1 MTQKYYNIRIRIAN
15 ADNVQLEIYDTN
27 HDLKGE
33 PGGSFAFKGKNRTRI
48 IELLGIA
55 CEGEIS
61 PPQVEELGALLFNV
75 LFDQGLRRE
84 FLDVYQ
90 KAQQEDAVLRLEL
103 DVDEH
108 KLPEVAALPWEFM
121 YLAPGKL
128 HGAIWLAA
136 APNMVFSRRR
146 ALWRIPGPI
155 RLETGEPLRIALVVA
170 APKDLGPVLYQ
181 PIYRQLKQV
190 RQDQQFEIIE
200 IFKDTNQKNIDTL
213 LETTKP
219 HVFHFIGHGRLK
231 DETRQE
237 TGQVALEDPF
247 GNAEWFSANYFSE
260 LFNRHRPGLVVL
272 HSCESG
278 ALSSLNALVGIASQ
292 VVQMNVPA
300 VVAMQYR
307 VSNVTAQRFALE
319 FYRRLANNEPVDKA
333 VQEARRHIA
342 LGPAGF
348 KTRDFATP
356 VLFMRDR
363 QGRLFQRQEI
373 QITGAQQDTTLI
385 IQLLEKLNEKMDEL
399 GDRTY
404 FDVGK
409 RLKTM
414 REKGID
420 DRGRARIQLL
430 RDFLDGKM
438 TPEKFK
444 DRWGTGIAAQA
455 REKIPDYQTLA
466 TLLKRG
472 ELIPFLGPGVLPL
485 SGFPDPSSPGLVEK
499 MAQRVHCKKFNGT
512 LPMIS
517 QYCKSEKKRTRGW
530 IIDDLK
536 KLLHEEKDS
545 NPPGLL
551 YDMLSGIEV
560 PILVVS
566 TSYDDLLEF
575 TFCQKRKKFAV
586 VSHHV
591 QAAPGSDFGKLRV
604 QYSDKTGPNRLYKAE
619 EISGLKLLDDGYSII
634 YKICGRFSLA
644 HDNSRLTPEQLKP
657 GHAPPMILEEEFFI
671 FSKYLEQSIPDHFIQ
686 KFSDSGFLFLGYNLE
701 DWQDRLIAY
710 VILEKWKNGNNS
722 FTVCREPNPY
732 ERTFWKSLLSIDE
745 LYGVDLDEF
754 IEKLH
759 ERVNTQA
766 NKT

>member
-27 HDLKGE
+27 HNLQGE
-33 PGGSFAFKGKNRTRI
+33 PGGSFTFKDKNRTRI
-48 IELLGIA
+48 IELQEITR
-55 CEGEIS
+55 EGRVSQHE
-61 PPQVEELGALLFNV
+61 VEELGELLFNV
-75 LFDQGLRRE
+75 LFDEGLRRD

-90 KAQQEDAVLRLEL
+90 KAQNENAVLRLEL
-103 DVDEH
+103 DVDEQR
-108 KLPEVAALPWEFM
+108 LPEVAALPWEYM
-121 YLAPGKL
+121 YLSPGKL

-146 ALWRIPGPI
+146 ALWRIPGPV

-170 APKDLGPVLYQ
+170 APKDLGPVLFQ
-181 PIYRQLKQV
+181 PIYQQLKQ
-190 RQDQQFEIIE
+190 DPQFEIFE
-200 IFKDTNQKNIDTL
+200 IFEKTNRQNIDTL
-213 LETTKP
+213 FETKKP
-219 HVFHFIGHGRLK
+219 HVFHFIGHGRLM
-231 DETRQE
+231 DENRQE
-237 TGQVALEDPF
+237 TGQVALEDPV
-247 GNAEWFSANYFSE
+247 GNAELVSANYFSE

-278 ALSSLNALVGIASQ
+278 ALSSANALVGIASL

-300 VVAMQYR
+300 VVAMQFR

-319 FYRRLANNEPVDKA
+319 FYRRLAANEPVDKA
-333 VQEARRHIA
+333 VQEARRYIA

-356 VLFMRDR
+356 VLFMRDPE
-363 QGRLFQRQEI
+363 GRLFQRPGS
-373 QITGAQQDTTLI
+373 QIAGVQQDKTLI
-385 IQLLEKLNEKMDEL
+385 MQLQEKLYDKCDEL
-399 GDRTY
+399 DERTY

-420 DRGRARIQLL
+420 DQGKERIQLL
-430 RDFLDGKM
+430 REFLDGKL
-438 TPEKFK
+438 TSEEFI
-444 DRWGTGIAAQA
+444 DRWGIGTAAQA
-455 REKIPDYQTLA
+455 REKSPDYQTLA
-466 TLLKRG
+466 ALLKRG

-485 SGFPDPSSPGLVEK
+485 SGFPDPSSPGIVEK
-499 MAQRVHCKKFNGT
+499 MAQKVDCSKFKGT

-517 QYCKSEKKRTRGW
+517 QYCKSEKKHTKKW

-536 KLLHEEKDS
+536 ELLHEEKDS
-545 NPPGLL
+545 TPPELL
-551 YDMLSGIEV
+551 YEMLAGIEV

-575 TFCQKRKKFAV
+575 SFCQKRKKFAV

-591 QAAPGSDFGKLRV
+591 QADKDFGKLRV
-604 QYSDKTGPNRLYKAE
+604 QYSDKPAPDRLYKAE
-619 EISGLKLLDDGYSII
+619 EISELKLLDDGYSII
-634 YKICGRFSLA
+634 YKICGRMNLA
-644 HDNSRLTPEQLKP
+644 HDNNQPARELLNP
-657 GHAPPMILEEEFFI
+657 GAAPPMIFEEEFFI
-671 FSKYLEQSIPDHFIQ
+671 FARYLEQSIPDFFIR
-686 KFSDSGFLFLGYNLE
+686 KFSDSGFLFMGYNLD

-722 FTVCREPNPY
+722 FTVSREPNPY
-732 ERTFWKSLLSIDE
+732 ERTFWKSLLSTE
-745 LYGVDLDEF
+745 LYGVALEEF

-759 ERVNTQA
+759 QHM
-766 NKT
+766 NKQENRT

>member
-27 HDLKGE
+27 HDLLGE
-33 PGGSFAFKGKNRTRI
+33 PGGSFTFKGKNRTRI
-48 IELLGIA
+48 IELQGITQ
-55 CEGEIS
+55 EGRIS
-61 PPQVEELGALLFNV
+61 TLEVEELGKLLFNV

-90 KAQQEDAVLRLEL
+90 KAQQENAVLRLEL

-121 YLAPGKL
+121 YLTPGKL
-128 HGAIWLAA
+128 HGALWLAA

-181 PIYRQLKQV
+181 PIYDQLKQV
-190 RQDQQFEIIE
+190 QQDQQFDIIE
-200 IFKDTNQKNIDTL
+200 IFEETNQKNIDNL

-231 DETRQE
+231 DENRQE
-237 TGQVALEDPF
+237 TGQVALEDPV
-247 GNAEWFSANYFSE
+247 GNADWVSANYFSE

-278 ALSSLNALVGIASQ
+278 RLSSLNALVGIASQ

-300 VVAMQYR
+300 VVAMQYQ
-307 VSNVTAQRFALE
+307 VSNVTAQRFSLE
-319 FYRRLANNEPVDKA
+319 FYRRLAANEPVDKA

-342 LGPAGF
+342 LGPSGF
-348 KTRDFATP
+348 KTRDFATS
-356 VLFMRDR
+356 VLFMRDQ
-363 QGRLFQRQEI
+363 QGRLFQRQET
-373 QITGAQQDTTLI
+373 QITGVQQDKALI
-385 IQLLEKLNEKMDEL
+385 RQLQEKLNDKMDEL
-399 GDRTY
+399 DERTY

-414 REKGID
+414 KEKGID
-420 DRGRARIQLL
+420 DRGRARIALL
-430 RDFLDGKM
+430 REFLDGKL
-438 TPEKFK
+438 TTEEFI

-455 REKIPDYQTLA
+455 REKSPDYQTLA

-499 MAQRVHCKKFNGT
+499 MAQRVHCFKFNGT

-517 QYCKSEKKRTRGW
+517 QYCKSEKKHTKGW

-536 KLLHEEKDS
+536 KLLLEEKNS
-545 NPPGLL
+545 NPPVLL
-551 YDMLSGIEV
+551 YEMLAGIEV

-591 QAAPGSDFGKLRV
+591 QADKDFGKLCV
-604 QYSDKTGPNRLYKAE
+604 QYSDKTGPDRLYKAE
-619 EISGLKLLDDGYSII
+619 EISELKLLDDGYSII
-634 YKICGRFSLA
+634 YKICGRMNLA
-644 HDNSRLTPEQLKP
+644 HDNNRLTRELPKP
-657 GHAPPMILEEEFFI
+657 GDAPPMIFEEEFFI
-671 FSKYLEQSIPDHFIQ
+671 FSMYLEQSIPDFFIRQ
-686 KFSDSGFLFLGYNLE
+686 FSDSGFLFLGYNLD

-732 ERTFWKSLLSIDE
+732 ERTFWKSLLSTE
-745 LYGVDLDEF
+745 LYGVELEEF

-759 ERVNTQA
+759 QRMITQVNRT
-766 NKT
+766 